1 MTIAF
6 AGDVHFESFLAP
18 RLEHPA
24 TAMGPLTRVLARADL
39 SIVNLEAAVTTR
51 GAPQPKEYT
60 FRAPPVVFTALKD
73 AGIDVVTM
81 ANNHGLDYGPVSVP
95 DALAAAR
102 AAGMPVI
109 GIGADAAEAYQP
121 WIVAVHGQRIAFLGA
136 TAVVDSPLVESWSA
150 TADQPGVATSLDGNN
165 AALVAAVK
173 AVRRHVDTVVV
184 DMHYGSDL
192 LSCPTEIQRTLANDL
207 VRAGADI
214 IVGQH
219 AHTLLGGGYLGSSY
233 VDFGMGNFQF
243 YVSTGSTSA
252 TTGVLVLTVDGRAV
266 TRPRW
271 IPGQIVNGLPIRLT
285 GETAEDAIVRWAAL
299 RQCAG
304 LTARPMPVSR

>member
-18 RLEHPA
+18 RLERPA

-39 SIVNLEAAVTTR
+39 SIVNLETAVTTR
-51 GAPQPKEYT
+51 GVPQPKDYT
-60 FRAPPVVFTALKD
+60 FRAPPVVFTALKE
-73 AGIDVVTM
+73 AGIDVATM

-102 AAGMPVI
+102 AASMPVI
-109 GIGADAAEAYQP
+109 GIGQNATEAYKP
-121 WIVAVHGQRIAFLGA
+121 WVVTVHGQRIAFLAA
-136 TAVVDSPLVESWSA
+136 TAVVDAPLIASWSA
-150 TADQPGVATSLDGNN
+150 TADQPGLATALDGNN

-173 AVRRHVDTVVV
+173 AVRRHVDTIVV

-192 LSCPTEIQRTLANDL
+192 LQCPTDIQRTLADDL

-219 AHTLLGGGYLGSSY
+219 AHVLLGGGYLGSSY
-233 VDFGMGNFQF
+233 VDFGLGNFQF
-243 YVSTGSTSA
+243 YVSTGSPSA
-252 TTGVLVLTVDGRAV
+252 TTGVLVLTVEGSQV

-271 IPGQIVNGLPIRLT
+271 VPGQIVNGLPIRVT
-285 GETAEDAIVRWAAL
+285 GETAEDAIARWAAL
-299 RQCAG
+299 RPCTG
-304 LTARPMPVSR
+304 LAARPIPVSR